1 MSRELTRFYV
11 QPHFSVSSFLLAQL
25 LKYVTTLMTEAKAHQ
40 APGAGSN
47 VPISQLVLVMSDG
60 RGLFLEGI
68 EKVKSAVRAARD
80 ANIFLVFLVLDNPEN
95 KVRKKHIPDLLP
107 PTRNLSS
114 PDKHVF
120 FPP

>member
-1 MSRELTRFYV
+1 
-11 QPHFSVSSFLLAQL
+11 
-25 LKYVTTLMTEAKAHQ
+25 MTEAKAHQ

-68 EKVKSAVRAARD
+68 EKVKSAVRSARD

-95 KVRKKHIPDLLP
+95 KVR
-107 PTRNLSS
+107 
-114 PDKHVF
+114 
-120 FPP
+120 